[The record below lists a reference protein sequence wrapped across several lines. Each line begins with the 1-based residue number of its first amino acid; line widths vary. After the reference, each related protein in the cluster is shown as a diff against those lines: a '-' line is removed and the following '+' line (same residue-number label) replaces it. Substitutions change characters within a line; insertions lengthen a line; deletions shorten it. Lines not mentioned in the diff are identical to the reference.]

1 MNTDETYMQ
10 RALELARRG
19 EGLTRP
25 NPPVGALLVEE
36 DRILAEGW
44 HRCAGKPHAEPEVLS
59 QIEEGRDLSKATLY
73 ITLEP
78 CSTHGRTPPCSDL
91 IVSRGVGRV
100 VVGVLDPN
108 PKHAGAGMD
117 QLRSAGIE
125 VVCGVL
131 EEEAARLIA
140 PFTMYMIHQRPFV
153 TLKLAMSL
161 DGKIADAQGASKW
174 ITGEPAR
181 EVVQSLRRKVDA
193 IMVGA
198 GTVRADNPSLLPRP
212 ADGRAPWRV
221 ILGEQV
227 DASAKV
233 FTDEAR
239 EQTLVRQGELA
250 EILHQLAQDQQV
262 MHLLCEGGGKTA
274 TALLEAE
281 LVDELILFV
290 APRFI
295 GEDGRSGY
303 THRGD
308 TMLNHALLQF
318 ASIER
323 VGDDIMIRAEMRK

>member
-1 MNTDETYMQ
+1 M
-10 RALELARRG
+10 
-19 EGLTRP
+19 
-25 NPPVGALLVEE
+25 
-36 DRILAEGW
+36 
-44 HRCAGKPHAEPEVLS
+44 
-59 QIEEGRDLSKATLY
+59 
-73 ITLEP
+73 
-78 CSTHGRTPPCSDL
+78 
-91 IVSRGVGRV
+91 
-100 VVGVLDPN
+100 
-108 PKHAGAGMD
+108 
-117 QLRSAGIE
+117 
-125 VVCGVL
+125 
-131 EEEAARLIA
+131 
-140 PFTMYMIHQRPFV
+140 
-153 TLKLAMSL
+153 
-161 DGKIADAQGASKW
+161 
-174 ITGEPAR
+174 
-181 EVVQSLRRKVDA
+181 
-193 IMVGA
+193 
-198 GTVRADNPSLLPRP
+198 
-212 ADGRAPWRV
+212 

-239 EQTLVRQGELA
+239 GQTLVRQGELA